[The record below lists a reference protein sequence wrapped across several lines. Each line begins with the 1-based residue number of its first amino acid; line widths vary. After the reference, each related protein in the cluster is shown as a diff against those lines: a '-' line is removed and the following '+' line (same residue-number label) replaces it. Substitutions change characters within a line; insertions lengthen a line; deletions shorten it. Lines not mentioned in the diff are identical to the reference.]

1 MTIVLFNFARNLKI
15 TRFTID
21 VLTQRL
27 EQLESPRDGT
37 SEEFARF
44 VGLPYESVAACGQLH
59 DALRAK
65 FSGMQSL
72 DSGAIAFL
80 NAGFAE
86 LHRKIAES
94 IARLNSFEYGTAKE
108 MSTGSWA
115 TWIPDETSPEPE
127 QRSAAVL

>member
-1 MTIVLFNFARNLKI
+1 MPIVLFDFARNLKI

-37 SEEFARF
+37 SEGARF
-44 VGLPYESVAACGQLH
+44 VSLTHESVAACDRLH
-59 DALRAK
+59 DVLRAK
-65 FSGMQSL
+65 FSGVQSL

-94 IARLNSFEYGTAKE
+94 IARLNSFEYGTARLR
-108 MSTGSWA
+108 STG
-115 TWIPDETSPEPE
+115 
-127 QRSAAVL
+127 

>member
-1 MTIVLFNFARNLKI
+1 MPIVLFDFARNLKI

-27 EQLESPRDGT
+27 EQLESPGDGT
-37 SEEFARF
+37 SEDRARF
-44 VGLPYESVAACGQLH
+44 VGLTHQSVAACDQLH
-59 DALRAK
+59 DVLRAK
-65 FSGMQSL
+65 FSGVRSL

-94 IARLNSFEYGTAKE
+94 IARLNSFEYATANE
-108 MSTGSWA
+108 RSTGS
-115 TWIPDETSPEPE
+115 
-127 QRSAAVL
+127 

>member
-1 MTIVLFNFARNLKI
+1 MPIVLFDFARNLKI

-37 SEEFARF
+37 SEECARF
-44 VGLPYESVAACGQLH
+44 VCLTHESVAACDQLH

-65 FSGMQSL
+65 FSGAQSL

-80 NAGFAE
+80 SAGLAE

-94 IARLNSFEYGTAKE
+94 IARLNSFDHGTARLR
-108 MSTGSWA
+108 STG
-115 TWIPDETSPEPE
+115 T
-127 QRSAAVL
+127 

>member
-1 MTIVLFNFARNLKI
+1 MPIVLFDLARNLKI

-37 SEEFARF
+37 SEECARL
-44 VGLPYESVAACGQLH
+44 VGLTHESVAACDQLH

-65 FSGMQSL
+65 VSGVQSL

-80 NAGFAE
+80 SAGFVE

-94 IARLNSFEYGTAKE
+94 IARLNSFDHGTARLR
-108 MSTGSWA
+108 STGS
-115 TWIPDETSPEPE
+115 
-127 QRSAAVL
+127 

>member
-1 MTIVLFNFARNLKI
+1 MPIVLFDFARNLKI

-27 EQLESPRDGT
+27 ERLESPRDGT
-37 SEEFARF
+37 REECARF
-44 VGLPYESVAACGQLH
+44 VGLTHESVAACDQLH
-59 DALRAK
+59 DVLRAK
-65 FSGMQSL
+65 FSGVSL

-94 IARLNSFEYGTAKE
+94 IARLNSFEYGTARLR
-108 MSTGSWA
+108 STGS
-115 TWIPDETSPEPE
+115 
-127 QRSAAVL
+127 

>member
-1 MTIVLFNFARNLKI
+1 MPIVLFDLARNLKI

-37 SEEFARF
+37 SEECARF
-44 VGLPYESVAACGQLH
+44 VGLTHESVAACDQLH

-65 FSGMQSL
+65 FSDVQSL

-80 NAGFAE
+80 NAGFVV

-94 IARLNSFEYGTAKE
+94 IARLNSFEYGTGTMRA
-108 MSTGSWA
+108 
-115 TWIPDETSPEPE
+115 
-127 QRSAAVL
+127 

>member
-1 MTIVLFNFARNLKI
+1 MPTVLFDFARNLKI

-37 SEEFARF
+37 SEECARF
-44 VGLPYESVAACGQLH
+44 VGLTHESVTACDQLH
-59 DALRAK
+59 DVLRAK
-65 FSGMQSL
+65 IAGMHSF

-94 IARLNSFEYGTAKE
+94 IARLNSFEYRHLAHG
-108 MSTGSWA
+108 
-115 TWIPDETSPEPE
+115 
-127 QRSAAVL
+127 